1 MRSFMQ
7 TLCHC
12 ETNPSDSSP
21 HSGVNTCLNSDPGR
35 IMALLSL
42 VSLFFIACLMRK
54 AEYLVRAFFNVAT
67 FWSPESRSGVKWCD
81 EQLHPS
87 DAPLSRAQ
95 VLNASWAS
103 EKRQCAP
110 WTHCGQNPLLLHGMS
125 FHVRFMCLCFFATR
139 ESFYALLLAKF
150 YQMSN
155 LYSLDRWRQDFW
167 WSFVTGTGEIW
178 TYVSSK
184 LSYELNCIVL

>member
-87 DAPLSRAQ
+87 DALSPALRCKMHREHQKKDSVHPGPTADRIHFFYTGCHFTLGLCVCVFLQ
-95 VLNASWAS
+95 P
-103 EKRQCAP
+103 EKVFMHSSSP
-110 WTHCGQNPLLLHGMS
+110 S
-125 FHVRFMCLCFFATR
+125 FIKWV
-139 ESFYALLLAKF
+139 
-150 YQMSN
+150 
-155 LYSLDRWRQDFW
+155 
-167 WSFVTGTGEIW
+167 I
-178 TYVSSK
+178 
-184 LSYELNCIVL
+184 CIH